1 MGEDIVEVV
10 EPFASR
16 DVVGV
21 EDPDILQ
28 VQRGNVSHR
37 PIASKGENV
46 VCPSG
51 VAKDFFRNRDIG
63 AEDSCPIQS
72 YFV

>member
-10 EPFASR
+10 EPFPSR

-28 VQRGNVSHR
+28 VQGGDITRGT
-37 PIASKGENV
+37 IARKGENV